1 MTCCEEEEPTLVC
14 CGCDVLIV
22 INSKEHDHSSS
33 NDGENWYCED
43 CDLPDE
49 DEESEECARCKKT
62 FRYNLHD
69 CTCDD
74 CFDFTY
80 FVCKDCEYKI
90 KGCGICEECETCCLT
105 ECACLVCKCCEDKR
119 SHNKE
124 VCVDCGKCNGIN
136 KGSNDFNTKCCECNN
151 ACWTCSEPAT
161 HSEFRDALNENEYTC
176 DVCHKE
182 EYPEQYEEK
191 RKKCSTLDCI
201 GGQAFEIKYKLFCS
215 PSCGNKFW
223 DLKKGDNDYWSNV
236 EDED

>member
-1 MTCCEEEEPTLVC
+1 M
-14 CGCDVLIV
+14 
-22 INSKEHDHSSS
+22 S
-33 NDGENWYCED
+33 
-43 CDLPDE
+43 
-49 DEESEECARCKKT
+49 
-62 FRYNLHD
+62 
-69 CTCDD
+69 
-74 CFDFTY
+74 
-80 FVCKDCEYKI
+80 
-90 KGCGICEECETCCLT
+90 CEECETCCLT